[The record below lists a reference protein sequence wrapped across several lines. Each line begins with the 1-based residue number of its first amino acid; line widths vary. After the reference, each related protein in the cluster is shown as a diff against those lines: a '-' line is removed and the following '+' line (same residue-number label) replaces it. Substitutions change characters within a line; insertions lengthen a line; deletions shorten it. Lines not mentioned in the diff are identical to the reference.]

1 MVAIK
6 YSKFSPWGKVLFF
19 VVLFFIVVIAFKW
32 LRSKLSMSSSNQ
44 EGFEQIDRFLFKSAV
59 PDIYDPFYADIYD
72 YLVFNNMKNE
82 YEVGEIINKTDAT
95 SQSVVLDIGSGTGHH
110 VALLS
115 AKGIDAIGMDISP
128 SMVKKAKKN
137 YPDYKFEVGDVLNMH
152 QFQPQT
158 FTHITCFYFTLYYIK
173 DKSAFFENCMQWL
186 MPGGYLIV
194 HVVNRELFD
203 PILPPGN
210 PLLLVSPQ
218 RYAKKR
224 ITTTSVKF
232 NDFTYNADFKIP
244 ETGSADEDKVVSF
257 VEKFKNDKDGKVR
270 KNEHTLYMESEN
282 RIVQM
287 AEETGFIVKA
297 KIDLLQCQYEYQYL
311 YVFEK
316 PN

>member
-1 MVAIK
+1 MKNYYAK
-6 YSKFSPWGKVLFF
+6 LSPWGKILFFLVAFF
-19 VVLFFIVVIAFKW
+19 VVLLVFKRINGS
-32 LRSKLSMSSSNQ
+32 LNIQ
-44 EGFEQIDRFLFKSAV
+44 EGFEQSDKFLFKSDV
-59 PDIYDPFYADIYD
+59 TDIYDPFYADVYD
-72 YLVFNNMKNE
+72 YLVFNNLKNE

-115 AKGIDAIGMDISP
+115 AKGIDAIGMDVSP
-128 SMVKKAKKN
+128 SMVDQAKKN
-137 YPDYKFEVGDVLNMH
+137 YPDYKFEVGNVLNMS

-158 FTHITCFYFTLYYIK
+158 FTHITCLYFTLYYLQNK
-173 DKSAFFENCMQWL
+173 AAFFENCMQWL

-224 ITTTSVKF
+224 ITNTSVKF
-232 NDFTYNADFKIP
+232 NDFTYTADFQIP
-244 ETGSADEDKVVSF
+244 ETGSADDDKVVAF
-257 VEKFKNDKDGKVR
+257 VEKFKNDKDGKTR
-270 KNEHTLYMESEN
+270 KNEHTLYMESEG

-287 AEETGFIVKA
+287 AEETGFIVHS
-297 KIDLLQCQYEYQYL
+297 KIDLLHCQYEYQYL
-311 YVFEK
+311 YVFVK
-316 PN
+316 PT